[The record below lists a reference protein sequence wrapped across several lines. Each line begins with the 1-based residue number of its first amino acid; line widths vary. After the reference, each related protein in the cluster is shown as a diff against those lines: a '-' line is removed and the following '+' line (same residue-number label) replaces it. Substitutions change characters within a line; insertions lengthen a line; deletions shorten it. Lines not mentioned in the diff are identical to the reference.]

1 MTKITETEFKLA
13 FDKTIAFLT
22 KESDTMCQVAA
33 LEMMGK
39 SEDEIRIIWN
49 RIVTDFWNMGV
60 KYFIREIRK
69 NRQKTQA
76 V

>member
-1 MTKITETEFKLA
+1 MTQNTKTALE
-13 FDKTIAFLT
+13 KTIAFLRKKSNT
-22 KESDTMCQVAA
+22 VSKNAA